1 MIYYQETYMYI
12 YIYSSYYYIFQQN
25 NTSEK
30 FILKIEKIWLKCNK
44 IWLLYIILMFKIL
57 IVTR

>member
-1 MIYYQETYMYI
+1 MIYYQETYMYIYI

-30 FILKIEKIWLKCNK
+30 FILKIEKI
-44 IWLLYIILMFKIL
+44 
-57 IVTR
+57 